1 MTLKELRHR
10 LDQFSPAKIRFV
22 AALVESLANPPQADI
37 RERCTWLTQS
47 PDWIEYFGLALALH
61 HGTSEE
67 PLGLVPF
74 ETVFRNACT
83 SVQWD
88 VSPHGSATQR
98 FVDLEVATG
107 PDAVRRLSLKSTAA
121 SKIAKTS
128 AHISKL
134 TEAAWIQDVRT
145 ARDRQTRMR
154 ELFRQYRNTVD
165 AIIQL
170 RAFRRD
176 RIPVCYQLLEIP
188 TTIFASIDDAPLDT
202 FQREAPAVPCLIDGQ
217 CVAVVAVD
225 RSDAKITVRKIRLSA
240 CTVHV
245 EWHRR

>member
-1 MTLKELRHR
+1 MDPGRP
-10 LDQFSPAKIRFV
+10 DPPATAR
-22 AALVESLANPPQADI
+22 P
-37 RERCTWLTQS
+37 
-47 PDWIEYFGLALALH
+47 
-61 HGTSEE
+61 
-67 PLGLVPF
+67 
-74 ETVFRNACT
+74 ACA
-83 SVQWD
+83 SC
-88 VSPHGSATQR
+88 SG
-98 FVDLEVATG
+98 
-107 PDAVRRLSLKSTAA
+107 STATP
-121 SKIAKTS
+121 ST
-128 AHISKL
+128 
-134 TEAAWIQDVRT
+134 
-145 ARDRQTRMR
+145 
-154 ELFRQYRNTVD
+154 